1 MVLVDT
7 SIWIDH
13 FRKADAALVQLLDAQ
28 QVLMHPYIIGELA
41 CGNLSPRDD
50 VLNLLSMLPSARFA
64 DTHEVLY
71 FIEANHLYGKGIG
84 YVDAH
89 LLSSVA
95 LERTATLWTRDKRLD
110 NLARSINLNFVAP

>member
-13 FRKADAALVQLLDAQ
+13 FRKADAKLIQLLDAQ

-41 CGNLSPRDD
+41 CGNLNPRDE
-50 VLNLLSMLPSARFA
+50 VLNLLSMLPSARLA
-64 DTHEVLY
+64 DAHEVLY
-71 FIEANHLYGKGIG
+71 FIEANQFYGKGIG

-95 LERTATLWTRDKRLD
+95 LERGATLWTRDKRLGT
-110 NLARSINLNFVAP
+110 LAQSIGLSFTTA

>member
-13 FRKADAALVQLLDAQ
+13 LRKADAALIQLLDTQ

-41 CGNLSPRDD
+41 CGNLNPRDE
-50 VLNLLSMLPSARFA
+50 VLNLLSVLPAARLA

-71 FIEANHLYGKGIG
+71 FLEANHLYGKGIG

-95 LERTATLWTRDKRLD
+95 LERTAKLWTRDKRLLV
-110 NLARSINLNFVAP
+110 LAQSIGLAHQA

>member
-13 FRKADAALVQLLDAQ
+13 LRQADAALMQLLETQ

-41 CGNLSPRDD
+41 CGHLNPRDE
-50 VLNLLSMLPSARFA
+50 VLNLLSVLPPTRLAEA
-64 DTHEVLY
+64 HEVLY
-71 FIEANHLYGKGIG
+71 FIEANRLYGKGIG

-95 LERTATLWTRDKRLD
+95 LERGAKLWTRDKRLLQ
-110 NLARSINLNFVAP
+110 LADSIGLAF

>member
-13 FRKADAALVQLLDAQ
+13 LRKADAALMQLLDTQ
-28 QVLMHPYIIGELA
+28 QVLIHPYIIGELA
-41 CGNLSPRDD
+41 CGNLKPRDEI
-50 VLNLLSMLPSARFA
+50 LNLLSVLPSGRLAEA
-64 DTHEVLY
+64 HEVLY

-95 LERTATLWTRDKRLD
+95 LERTAKLWTRDKRLML
-110 NLARSINLNFVAP
+110 LAKSIGLAHEV

>member
-13 FRKADAALVQLLDAQ
+13 LRKSDAALIQLLDAQ

-41 CGNLSPRDD
+41 CGSLNPRAD
-50 VLNLLSMLPSARFA
+50 VLNLLSMLPSARLA

-71 FIEANHLYGKGIG
+71 FIEANQFYGRGIG

-95 LERTATLWTRDKRLD
+95 LERSATLWTRDKRLFQ
-110 NLARSINLNFVAP
+110 LAQTIGLAHSA

>member
-1 MVLVDT
+1 MVLIDT

-13 FRKADAALVQLLDAQ
+13 LRKADPKLIQLLDAQ

-41 CGNLSPRDD
+41 CGNLHPRDE
-50 VLNLLSMLPSARFA
+50 VLNLLSVLPTARVA
-64 DTHEVLY
+64 DRQEVLY
-71 FIEANHLYGKGIG
+71 FIEANHLHGKGIG

-95 LERTATLWTRDKRLD
+95 LERTATLWTRDKRLGI
-110 NLARSINLNFVAP
+110 LAQSIGLSFTV

>member
-13 FRKADAALVQLLDAQ
+13 LRKTDLNLIQMLDAQ
-28 QVLMHPYIIGELA
+28 QVLMHPYVIGELA
-41 CGNLSPRDD
+41 CGNLSPRDE
-50 VLNLLSMLPSARFA
+50 VLNLLSMLPAARLA

-71 FIEANHLYGKGIG
+71 FLQVNQLYGKGIG

-89 LLSSVA
+89 LLASTA
-95 LERTATLWTRDKRLD
+95 LERTAMLWTRDKRLLQ
-110 NLARSINLNFVAP
+110 LAQSIGLAHIE

>member
-13 FRKADAALVQLLDAQ
+13 LRKADASLMQLLDTQ

-41 CGNLSPRDD
+41 CGNLNPRDEI
-50 VLNLLSMLPSARFA
+50 LSLLSVLPSAQLA
-64 DTHEVLY
+64 DAHEVLY

-95 LERTATLWTRDKRLD
+95 LARTAKLWTRDKRLLHVAESIG
-110 NLARSINLNFVAP
+110 LAHQA

>member
-13 FRKADAALVQLLDAQ
+13 FRKADPVLIQLLETQ

-41 CGNLSPRDD
+41 CGNLQPRND
-50 VLNLLSMLPSARFA
+50 VLNLLSMLPSARVA
-64 DTHEVLY
+64 DAHEVLY
-71 FIEANHLYGKGIG
+71 FIEANQFYGKGIG

-95 LERTATLWTRDKRLD
+95 LERNATLWTRDKRLLQ
-110 NLARSINLNFVAP
+110 LAETVDLAHLA